1 MKRFR
6 LLMICFLAIISFAT
20 TVYAQNAPNVN
31 KQNTTQAVLPQEK
44 TIGQIEPVAQFNGA
58 MPTGVTV
65 SQEGR
70 IFVNFPKWGDP
81 VEFTVAEVKNG
92 QPVAYPNAEMN
103 NPNSNDPSKSFVSV
117 QSVVIDPQNRLW
129 VLDTGSINFGPTT
142 YGGPKLVGIDLT
154 QNRIFKTIL
163 FPQEVALP
171 TTYLNDVRF
180 DLRRGQGGMAYIT
193 DSSGNGPN
201 GIIVVDLDSGRSWR
215 RLNDHPSTK
224 AVPGF
229 LPSVEGQVLLERMPN
244 QPPKPLKLGSDG
256 IAISADGKQ
265 LYYCPLAGRKLYSV
279 SVDALS
285 NEQLSDEQ
293 VAKTVVDLGEKGGG
307 SDGLESD
314 AQNRVYLTNYEQNA
328 IQRRLPNGQ
337 IETLVHDPRVLWPDT
352 LSLANDGYLYFT
364 ANQLHRQAR
373 YHNGQDLRQKPYSLM
388 RVRVDAQPIKN

>member
-1 MKRFR
+1 MKHLR
-6 LLMICFLAIISFAT
+6 LLMVCCLAILSFTVA
-20 TVYAQNAPNVN
+20 VYAQSTPNV
-31 KQNTTQAVLPQEK
+31 KKTTNSVTLPQEK
-44 TIGQIEPVAQFNGA
+44 VIGQIEPVVQFNGA

-65 SQEGR
+65 SREGR
-70 IFVNFPKWGDP
+70 IFVNFPRWGDQ
-81 VEFTVAEVKNG
+81 VDFTVAEIKNG
-92 QPVAYPNAEMN
+92 QPVAYPNPEIN
-103 NPNSNDPSKSFVSV
+103 QPNANAPAQSFVSV

-129 VLDTGSINFGPTT
+129 ILDTGSINFGPTT
-142 YGGPKLVGIDLT
+142 YGGPKLIGVDLS

-171 TTYLNDVRF
+171 TTYLNDIRF

-201 GIIVVDLDSGRSWR
+201 GIIVVDLESGRSWR

-244 QPPKPLKLGSDG
+244 QPPKPLKLGADG
-256 IAISADGKQ
+256 IAISADQKQ

-293 VAKTVVDLGEKGGG
+293 VARTVVDLGEKGGG

-328 IQRRLPNGQ
+328 IQRRLPNGE

-373 YHNGQDLRQKPYSLM
+373 YHNGQDLRTKPYSLM
-388 RVRVDAQPIKN
+388 RVRLDAQPIK